1 MGILLGLLAALFWG
15 ISDFLVRYSARL
27 IGAYRTLLFMQFTG
41 LVGLTIYLVVTG
53 ELARSIINN
62 TWQIWVWAGL
72 VALLSTLS
80 SLSLYRAFEIGL
92 LMVVSPITGG
102 YAIVTVVLSL
112 LSGERISTIHMVG
125 IIVVLLGATCVAT
138 VFGESVEEEEKR
150 EKGEKRFSGGL
161 SRGVGWAILAALGFG
176 FAFWVLGFKVTPVLG
191 GIIPAWLTH
200 LVGPSVLILFAPLAR
215 QSIRLPLGRVWW
227 YLAVISVVD
236 TAAFVAYSFGLTLDQ
251 VAVVSVLG
259 SLYSAVTVILAW
271 IFIRERLQWSQW
283 LGIGVVFVGIVLVNI

>member
-41 LVGLTIYLVVTG
+41 LVGLGIYLIVTG
-53 ELARSIINN
+53 ELARSIMIN
-62 TWQIWVWAGL
+62 TWQVWAWAAL
-72 VALLSTLS
+72 VALLSTFS

-112 LSGERISTIHMVG
+112 LSGERISPLHMLGIVTVLVG
-125 IIVVLLGATCVAT
+125 AICVAT
-138 VFGESVEEEEKR
+138 VFGR
-150 EKGEKRFSGGL
+150 APEKGKERHAGGL
-161 SRGVGWAILAALGFG
+161 ARGVGWAVVAALGFG
-176 FAFWVLGFKVTPVLG
+176 VAFWVLGFKVTPVLG

-200 LVGPSVLILFAPLAR
+200 LIGPCVLVACAPLAR
-215 QSIRLPLGRVWW
+215 QSIHFPWGRVWW
-227 YLAVISVVD
+227 YLGVISVVD
-236 TAAFVAYSFGLTLDQ
+236 TSAFVCYSFGLTLDQ

-259 SLYSAVTVILAW
+259 SLYSAITVILAW

-283 LGIGVVFVGIVLVNI
+283 LGIGVVFAGIVLVNI